1 MSRQNLK
8 DFMEKFSLSQGI
20 SADDPNFEDYSGADT
35 EIALSL
41 AFFNVMIKHKQVPDP
56 AHDPTIALFM
66 DLLKEQAKAVFAS
79 SPNTDVYT
87 KLGFRRPRK
96 ERVFNLGTTQTPT

>member
-1 MSRQNLK
+1 
-8 DFMEKFSLSQGI
+8 MEKFSLSQGI

-35 EIALSL
+35 EIALAL
-41 AFFNVMIKHKQVPDP
+41 AFFNTAIKHKRIPEPKD
-56 AHDPTIALFM
+56 DPTIAFMM
-66 DLLKEQAKAVFAS
+66 DLLREQAKAVFAS

-96 ERVFNLGTTQTPT
+96 ERVFNLGADKTPA